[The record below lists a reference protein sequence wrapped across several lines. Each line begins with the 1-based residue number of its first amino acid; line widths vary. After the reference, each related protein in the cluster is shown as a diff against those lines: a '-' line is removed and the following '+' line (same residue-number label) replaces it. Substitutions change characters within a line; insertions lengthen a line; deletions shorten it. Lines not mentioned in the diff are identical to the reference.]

1 MKARTQAA
9 KRRLKGRR
17 PIEGVPRTPEGRI
30 RRVGDRSEAAISQ
43 ETVSVAVEARQRVH
57 AVPIGFD
64 HETKKETFS
73 SWPAEIAKRPEAGY
87 VLGRIYLDGNLG
99 KEGIAEQRLE
109 VGNRYAI
116 EMARYHGLTGV
127 PFPSARAQNLF
138 SVHGHDGEV
147 SEERA
152 KAARQAADRMMLLDG
167 DLNLLAQ
174 GRGVKTAVYNVCFMD
189 IEEARM
195 WYRHAPHMHALLI
208 MGLDALLWRYG
219 LEQEKQIS

>member
-30 RRVGDRSEAAISQ
+30 SRVGDRSEKAKA
-43 ETVSVAVEARQRVH
+43 EEAVSVAVEARQRVY
-57 AVPIGFD
+57 AIYDESGGDVMRAWD
-64 HETKKETFS
+64 YLT
-73 SWPAEIAKRPEAGY
+73 AKRPEAGY

-174 GRGVKTAVYNVCFMD
+174 GRSVKTAVYNVCFMD

-208 MGLDALLWRYG
+208 TGLDALLWRYG